1 MKIFKRSILL
11 YLFLFLIWFLFT
23 GFKTQELIAGAI
35 VCLIITIIYNAR
47 ALAFE
52 ELRLTPK
59 SLLYSILYVFIF
71 LIELIKSNFD
81 VAFRV
86 ANPKLPIHPG
96 IVKVRTKLKSKMGKL
111 ILANSITLTPG
122 TLTVET
128 RDEFFYIHWINISTD
143 NIDDT
148 SREIVARFER
158 YLEVIFG

>member
-1 MKIFKRSILL
+1 MKILKRSILI
-11 YLFLFLIWFLFT
+11 YIFLFFVWFLLT
-23 GFKTQELIAGAI
+23 GFKAQELIAGSV
-35 VCLIITIIYNAR
+35 VCLIITVIYYSK

-59 SLLYSILYVFIF
+59 SLLYSILYAFIF
-71 LIELIKSNFD
+71 LVELIKSNFD
-81 VAFRV
+81 VASRV

-96 IVKVRTKLKSKMGKL
+96 IVKVRTKLKSKIGKL

-148 SREIVARFER
+148 SRQIVARFER